1 MKLKGYYVSLD
12 DNRQCDRCGEEVSI
26 QCFRGNLRGWEE
38 VSSPHF
44 KVETNLE
51 FLKKLRR
58 WCYRCNKPME
68 IKYRIQNS

>member
-1 MKLKGYYVSLD
+1 MIT
-12 DNRQCDRCGEEVSI
+12 DNVTIAEKKFQFNALGGV
-26 QCFRGNLRGWEE
+26 FGGWEE

-58 WCYRCNKPME
+58 WCYRCKKPME
-68 IKYRIQNS
+68 IKYRIQNT